1 METAIYEEKLKNKH
15 SQNMAVLFNA
25 FDIQAIPEDFIKIL
39 DEGLIEF
46 VYISRRSNII
56 GRAAEI
62 CIIFPKVKK
71 YWKIYVLYDYGYC
84 MKYEEKPVREFMTSE
99 GRNEEIV
106 RLYKEGLTQ
115 VFIGHFFKLSQPSI
129 SLIVKK
135 GRENNNE

>member
-62 CIIFPKVKK
+62 CIIFPKLKK

>member
-71 YWKIYVLYDYGYC
+71 YWKIYVLYDYD
-84 MKYEEKPVREFMTSE
+84 
-99 GRNEEIV
+99 
-106 RLYKEGLTQ
+106 
-115 VFIGHFFKLSQPSI
+115 
-129 SLIVKK
+129 
-135 GRENNNE
+135 

>member
-62 CIIFPKVKK
+62 CIIFP
-71 YWKIYVLYDYGYC
+71 
-84 MKYEEKPVREFMTSE
+84 
-99 GRNEEIV
+99 
-106 RLYKEGLTQ
+106 
-115 VFIGHFFKLSQPSI
+115 
-129 SLIVKK
+129 
-135 GRENNNE
+135 

>member
-46 VYISRRSNII
+46 VCISRRSNII

>member
-1 METAIYEEKLKNKH
+1 
-15 SQNMAVLFNA
+15 MAVLFNA